1 VPGTRD
7 ITNSGAQGQPEVVV
21 RLDRARAADLGISA
35 AQAASAVRTAIAGTV
50 VTQYRPPQG
59 KSVDVRVMFDDSDL
73 TRIDQIRTIPL
84 TTNKGTIVQL
94 GQIATIERANSAP
107 QIDRRDRQ
115 RLVTVSANAEGR
127 SPGEVTRDAEALVSK
142 LSVPAGYAIKLAG
155 SAQEQS
161 QSFGQ
166 LFMALALS
174 ILLTYMV
181 TVALYESLLL
191 PFVVLTALPLASAG
205 AIGAL
210 ALTGQR
216 LSLISLIGFI
226 MLAGL
231 VGKAAILLVDYT
243 QQLRRR
249 GLSRT
254 EALLEA
260 APIRLR
266 PIVMTTTAL
275 VIALMPVALGLGDG
289 AELRQPIAIPVIG
302 GILTSTLLTLVFI
315 PSVYTIVD
323 DMQAFVLRLFRRG
336 PRAAAP
342 VDGLVDGV
350 AAHDL
355 GRVVARVEEPRARTG
370 R

>member
-1 VPGTRD
+1 
-7 ITNSGAQGQPEVVV
+7 
-21 RLDRARAADLGISA
+21 L
-35 AQAASAVRTAIAGTV
+35 
-50 VTQYRPPQG
+50 
-59 KSVDVRVMFDDSDL
+59 
-73 TRIDQIRTIPL
+73 
-84 TTNKGTIVQL
+84 IV
-94 GQIATIERANSAP
+94 
-107 QIDRRDRQ
+107 RRDRQ

-127 SPGEVTRDAEALVSK
+127 SPGDVTRDAEALVAK
-142 LSVPAGYAIKLAG
+142 LDVPAGYSVKLAG
-155 SAQEQS
+155 SAQEQAS
-161 QSFGQ
+161 SFGQ

-191 PFVVLTALPLASAG
+191 PLVVLSALPLASAG

-249 GLSRT
+249 GMSRDD
-254 EALLEA
+254 ALLEA

-275 VIALMPVALGLGDG
+275 VIALTPVALGLGDG

-323 DMQAFVLRLFRRG
+323 DVQSWVLRLFRRG
-336 PRAAAP
+336 RP
-342 VDGLVDGV
+342 VDERADGH
-350 AAHDL
+350 AAGVNGRHL
-355 GRVVARVEEPRARTG
+355 GEIPVLSDEAESGAKR
-370 R
+370 